1 MTTGA
6 DARIAELARRYSL
19 PGSATSALGT
29 LVRVVMSDP
38 GAATGLRNEQ
48 RVIDDHLADSLVALE
63 LRQVRAAKA
72 VADLGSGA
80 GFPGL
85 PLAIARHDASV
96 ALIESNAR
104 KCRFLERAA
113 GACGLQNV
121 RVVNSRAESWT
132 EGIDSCDLVTA
143 RALAPLSVVAEYAA
157 PLLREGGSL
166 VAWRGARDLGAE
178 EAAARAA
185 HELGLEPDQPLRVF
199 PYPAASRRH
208 LRLMWKVRPTPER
221 FPRRAGVAAKRPL
234 GSGRR
239 RGSV

>member
-19 PGSATSALGT
+19 SDSATSALGT
-29 LVRVVMSDP
+29 LVRLVMSDP

-63 LRQVRAAKA
+63 LREVRDAKV

-85 PLAIARHDASV
+85 PLAIARQDASV

-104 KCRFLERAA
+104 KCRFLRRAA

-121 RVVNSRAESWT
+121 RIVNSRAESWD
-132 EGIDSCDLVTA
+132 EGIDCCDLVTA

-166 VAWRGARDLGAE
+166 VTWRGGRDLGVE
-178 EAAARAA
+178 QAAARAA
-185 HELGLEPDQPLRVF
+185 HELGLEPHAPLPVH
-199 PYPAASRRH
+199 PYTAASRRH
-208 LRLMWKVRPTPER
+208 LHLMWKVRPTPER
-221 FPRRAGVAAKRPL
+221 FPRRPGVAAKRPL
-234 GSGRR
+234 GGGRR
-239 RGSV
+239 RGAV